1 MRPDNIIHYFCAVL
15 LSMAFNRTY
24 VLLACSLVQKCKE
37 FTYALKD
44 EHIEVLLNNANGEH
58 TLAVLPT
65 GFGKSYLF
73 ILAPLIMDVLDQDKL
88 HYSLVIVPLISLM
101 SDIKEKFELKGVEV
115 GPIYCLYTTLFLF
128 CMNEIIQSEKIA
140 NL

>member
-15 LSMAFNRTY
+15 LAFNRTD

-44 EHIEVLLNNANGEH
+44 EQIEVLLNIANGEH

-65 GFGKSYLF
+65 GFGKSDLF
-73 ILAPLIMDVLDQDKL
+73 ILAPLIMDILDQDKL

-128 CMNEIIQSEKIA
+128 CMNEVIQSEKIA

>member
-1 MRPDNIIHYFCAVL
+1 MRPGNIIHYFCAVF
-15 LSMAFNRTY
+15 LSMAFNRTD
-24 VLLACSLVQKCKE
+24 VLLAYSLVQKRKE

-44 EHIEVLLNNANGEH
+44 EQIEVLLNSANGEH

-65 GFGKSYLF
+65 GFGKSDLF
-73 ILAPLIMDVLDQDKL
+73 ILAPLIMDVLEQDIS

-115 GPIYCLYTTLFLF
+115 GLIYCLYTTLFLF
-128 CMNEIIQSEKIA
+128 CMNEYTM
-140 NL
+140 

>member
-15 LSMAFNRTY
+15 LSMVFNRTD
-24 VLLACSLVQKCKE
+24 VLLAYSLVRKYKE
-37 FTYALKD
+37 FTYELKD
-44 EHIEVLLNNANGEH
+44 EPIEVLLNIANGEH

-65 GFGKSYLF
+65 GFGKSDLF
-73 ILAPLIMDVLDQDKL
+73 ILAPLIMDVLDQDKP
-88 HYSLVIVPLISLM
+88 HYALVIVPLISLM

-115 GPIYCLYTTLFLF
+115 GPIYCLYTPKKIFR
-128 CMNEIIQSEKIA
+128 MNEFIQFEKIA